1 MILFFNKASCL
12 FIPMHS
18 KYKFMDPLMFNLGGL
33 IITNQEQ
40 VVSAVAGLKCT
51 PPVYT
56 LLISRHL
63 LEVDH
68 SFTLQLSPGY
78 GREKRKRYLADTAD
92 FESSSLQVSYSP
104 AQKRHWYDDTNKK
117 VLTSSVHGLP
127 LHTQNQVWQLVS
139 HSAKILDKCLLWIQC
154 FVWLKG
160 FKMVVLKMLTMLS
173 VNKGFQVQH
182 YYLSLPSY
190 GVEL

>member
-1 MILFFNKASCL
+1 MAETTVADLLQKIRDWYDIFFFFNKASCL
-12 FIPMHS
+12 FIPVHS

-51 PPVYT
+51 PSVYT
-56 LLISRHL
+56 LLISCHL

-78 GREKRKRYLADTAD
+78 GREKRKRYLAETAD

-104 AQKRHWYDDTNKK
+104 ARKRHWYDDTKRFSPLQFMGFLYIYRIK
-117 VLTSSVHGLP
+117 FGSWFLTQPRS
-127 LHTQNQVWQLVS
+127 
-139 HSAKILDKCLLWIQC
+139 
-154 FVWLKG
+154 
-160 FKMVVLKMLTMLS
+160 
-173 VNKGFQVQH
+173 
-182 YYLSLPSY
+182 
-190 GVEL
+190 

>member
-56 LLISRHL
+56 LLISCHL

-104 AQKRHWYDDTNKK
+104 ARKRHWYDDTKRFSPLQFMGFLYIYRIK
-117 VLTSSVHGLP
+117 FGSWFLTQPRS
-127 LHTQNQVWQLVS
+127 
-139 HSAKILDKCLLWIQC
+139 
-154 FVWLKG
+154 
-160 FKMVVLKMLTMLS
+160 
-173 VNKGFQVQH
+173 
-182 YYLSLPSY
+182 
-190 GVEL
+190 